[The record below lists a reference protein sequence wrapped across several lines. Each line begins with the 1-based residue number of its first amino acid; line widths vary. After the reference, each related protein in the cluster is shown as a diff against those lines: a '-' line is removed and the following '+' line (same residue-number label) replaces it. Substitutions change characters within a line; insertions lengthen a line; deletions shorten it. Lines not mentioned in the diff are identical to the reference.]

1 MRKVLMFLLVVV
13 ATFSLVGCFS
23 SPVVPGEDEDIPLVP
38 LEPST
43 PKEDEE
49 EKKKMLLTLLFLKK
63 WLVKIRYC
71 QQVQVK

>member
-43 PKEDEE
+43 PKEDE
-49 EKKKMLLTLLFLKK
+49 
-63 WLVKIRYC
+63 
-71 QQVQVK
+71 